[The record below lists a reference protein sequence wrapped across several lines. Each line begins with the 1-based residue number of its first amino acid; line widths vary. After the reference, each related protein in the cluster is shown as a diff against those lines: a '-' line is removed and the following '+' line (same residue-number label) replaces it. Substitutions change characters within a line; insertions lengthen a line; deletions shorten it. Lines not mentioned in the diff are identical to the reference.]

1 MNEIVELARKQ
12 GFVTTLLNRRRD
24 LPDINSKNKNSREF
38 AERIAL
44 NTPIQGTAADIIKL
58 AMLAVVPA
66 LEREHLD
73 ARLLLQIHDEL
84 VFEVPPEQVEK
95 TGTVIRRTMESAL
108 PLIVPLTVNLET
120 GLSLAKR

>member
-1 MNEIVELARKQ
+1 
-12 GFVTTLLNRRRD
+12 
-24 LPDINSKNKNSREF
+24 
-38 AERIAL
+38 
-44 NTPIQGTAADIIKL
+44 
-58 AMLAVVPA
+58 MLAVVPA